1 MDILSSV
8 GWNGH
13 EVPPPPHQIM
23 VEFMTKKGPCQL
35 ETGTCHLI
43 PQRLNHGHHS
53 CWPPTL
59 LKGVQGGNQEGGTLC
74 SGKNWQNRPSE
85 RDLFRRFYESQC
97 LHLLIHRETTS
108 LMVTSALAIK
118 ENITIKSQN
127 RVAMVQTSKEITRRH
142 YGCNFRLVLILL
154 KTWVLW
160 VSKQR
165 LLAASN
171 YNLTFYKTRQLATW
185 LQVSPKCQVQTGF
198 QAYYSEKKWD
208 LFCLL

>member
-1 MDILSSV
+1 MKWSWSATS
-8 GWNGH
+8 
-13 EVPPPPHQIM
+13 PAP
-23 VEFMTKKGPCQL
+23 
-35 ETGTCHLI
+35 
-43 PQRLNHGHHS
+43 NHGWVYDQEGALPTGNWHLPS
-53 CWPPTL
+53 NYSKIKSWPPQL
-59 LKGVQGGNQEGGTLC
+59 LTSNTSERS
-74 SGKNWQNRPSE
+74 SGWKSGRRHSVLWEKLQNRPSE
-85 RDLFRRFYESQC
+85 RDLFRRFYESQF

-142 YGCNFRLVLILL
+142 YGCNFRLVLISL

-185 LQVSPKCQVQTGF
+185 LQVSPKSQVQTGF